1 MLPLGPPGAGK
12 STLKKRLLDEPL
24 QQTSYS
30 TGVADAPLQ
39 VAMIGDSREGVP
51 FRSLTQ
57 EGAVVPDHQEYSVKW
72 TQQSIDEEAVFLLE
86 HFSKANREDIATS
99 DDEMET
105 TSLSPSYS
113 ITLPLPSLPSLN
125 QSLSLQPVQF
135 LLDCPSLS
143 ELFQSE
149 DEPQSRTTSAMDE
162 QSPTEQ
168 SPTDCPSLSEL
179 FQSEDEPQSRT
190 TSAMDEQS
198 PTEQSPTDLS
208 LPHSFTE
215 DISQSKASQT
225 ADVLTGIVRHIK
237 KKDLWK
243 YKAKFQKV
251 VGQNKSVPLQVID
264 TGGQPEFHE
273 MLPALITGPAINL
286 LVFKLTES
294 LNDGYNITYRLPSGN
309 SKPYKTSLTHEEM
322 IFRSLSSIAC
332 LTYGTI
338 GWNIGEELV
347 KDKSE
352 SAAFLIGTH
361 RDLVDQEKVTTINK
375 DLSDKLKSS
384 DELYG
389 ENLVQFHSGDQAIF
403 TLDTINDKDEIEHLQ
418 KALNQ
423 VIDKRFHEVIVPTS
437 WYVFSMKLRKRKAAV
452 LTKTFCIKIA
462 NECGVPKE
470 SFMSALWYLHH
481 RVGVLMHFPEV
492 EGLRDIVIIQIQ
504 VIFDRITKLITHQFT
519 FSELGHA
526 AASSD
531 FSDRGIFTEE
541 TLVKLATRKGDPL
554 TPTRVV
560 SLLQCLHIVAHL
572 NIKGKRK
579 RLEKSYFMP
588 CALRPFILG
597 TASSAHVVSDLCAP
611 PLLVWFECGYT
622 PVGVFCCLV
631 VYLLEITDG
640 PQWSLVGQRHY
651 RNKIKFSVGQNFD
664 EVSLIAY
671 PTYIEVRVERRHH
684 IPEPLG
690 QLCSTIL
697 ATLDSAIET
706 VIRSLHYSCHSQHL
720 FGSYCSSCPSSCPP
734 HPAVKHYPNSF
745 VLKCVLY
752 DQTCVIPDNSLWFN
766 KVICVYVCVCMYLLS
781 VLFVC
786 ICVVSEYVYV
796 LCACTFISL
805 QETPSDSFFDN
816 SLPINVDET
825 LGMYIC
831 MCVCTVSVGSLLP
844 VIRY

>member
-105 TSLSPSYS
+105 TSSSPSYS
-113 ITLPLPSLPSLN
+113 ITPPLPMGSQSVSSLN
-125 QSLSLQPVQF
+125 QSPSLQPVQF
-135 LLDCPSLS
+135 SLDYPSLS

-149 DEPQSRTTSAMDE
+149 DEPQSH
-162 QSPTEQ
+162 
-168 SPTDCPSLSEL
+168 
-179 FQSEDEPQSRT
+179 T

-208 LPHSFTE
+208 LPQSFTE

-225 ADVLTGIVRHIK
+225 ADALTGIVKHIK
-237 KKDLWK
+237 KKNLWK

-332 LTYGTI
+332 LTYSTI

-347 KDKSE
+347 KDKSD

-389 ENLVQFHSGDQAIF
+389 TNLVQSYSRDQVIF
-403 TLDTINDKDEIEHLQ
+403 AVDNINDKDEIEHLQ
-418 KALNQ
+418 KALNR
-423 VIDKRFHEVIVPTS
+423 VIDKRFHEVTVPTS

-452 LTKTFCIKIA
+452 LSKTLCIKIA

-526 AASSD
+526 AAITD

-597 TASSAHVVSDLCAP
+597 TAPSAHVVSDLCAP

-631 VYLLEITDG
+631 VYLLEITNG
-640 PQWSLVGQRHY
+640 PNWSLVGQRHY

-684 IPEPLG
+684 IPEPLA

-766 KVICVYVCVCMYLLS
+766 KVICVYVCVCMYLCECL
-781 VLFVC
+781 LFVC

-805 QETPSDSFFDN
+805 QETPSDSSVFDN